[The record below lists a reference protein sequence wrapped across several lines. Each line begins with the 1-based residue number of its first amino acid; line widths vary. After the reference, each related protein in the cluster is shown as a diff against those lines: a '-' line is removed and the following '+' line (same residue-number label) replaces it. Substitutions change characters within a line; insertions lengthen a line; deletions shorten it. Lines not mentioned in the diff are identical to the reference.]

1 VGPSKSD
8 YLRITLATVRWWIAL
23 SAVALL
29 GLYLSGGGL
38 AAVRTWWGFVDA
50 AASRIGVAFPFAA
63 FAAGIAGAALAVR
76 RRAAVVVV
84 MLTSLGLGVISY
96 VAGSL
101 VAPIAEMEAYR
112 RIGVDLQVRYPLGAR
127 TMFELVR
134 RRDRLL
140 RSPPAEYSFSVE
152 RPLDHPPNWL
162 LYLVH
167 QPIAFVVFG
176 VTNAV
181 LGLLV
186 GWATTGLSPPRRG
199 HTRWAL
205 GLASAIAFFVPA
217 SAGARWVRVSPES
230 SAVLAAWLPLVVPLV
245 AIALAYA
252 IVRSRLRR
260 DFHADEPLS
269 V

>member
-1 VGPSKSD
+1 MGPSRSD
-8 YLRITLATVRWWIAL
+8 YLRITFATVRWWIAL
-23 SAVALL
+23 STVTLL
-29 GLYLSGGGL
+29 GLYLSAGGL
-38 AAVRTWWGFVDA
+38 ASVRTWWGFLDA
-50 AASRIGVAFPFAA
+50 AASRIAVAFPFAA
-63 FAAGIAGAALAVR
+63 FAAGIAGAALTVR

-84 MLTSLGLGVISY
+84 MLTSLCLGVISY

-101 VAPIAEMEAYR
+101 VAPIVELEAYR
-112 RIGVDLQVRYPLGAR
+112 RLGADLQARYPFGAR

-152 RPLDHPPNWL
+152 RPLDTPPNWL

-176 VTNAV
+176 AMNAV

-217 SAGARWVRVSPES
+217 SAGARWLRLSLEN

-245 AIALAYA
+245 AIVVAYA
-252 IVRSRLRR
+252 VVRSRLRR
-260 DFHADEPLS
+260 ELHADEPLN